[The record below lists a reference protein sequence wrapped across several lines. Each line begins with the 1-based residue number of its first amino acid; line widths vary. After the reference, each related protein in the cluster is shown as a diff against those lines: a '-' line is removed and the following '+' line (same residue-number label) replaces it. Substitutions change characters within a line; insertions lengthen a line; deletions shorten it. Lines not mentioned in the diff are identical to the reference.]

1 MQVSN
6 QEVLTKDNIAFRFSF
21 SAEYRF
27 VDPRLVAQN
36 VDFTVV
42 GLNSPK
48 ALIELFEWRI
58 RLALQEHYRQ
68 LLASVS
74 AEEVNGNQGAN
85 LAELP
90 EAIVQRLTPL
100 GLEMD
105 RQAVGYVTFP
115 KAIQD
120 LFAKQLEA
128 QIRAKTD
135 LENAR
140 TSVAAARAL
149 KNAAELMKTDENLKY
164 LKYLETVTKIAEK
177 GRHTFVFGEP
187 TTTVIG

>member
-1 MQVSN
+1 MRKRIDVLPNNWGLIYRDNALVTVAEPGVYWHWDFTRRLSYLLVPKTPRVVQVSN

-74 AEEVNGNQGAN
+74 AEEVDGNQGAN

-90 EAIVQRLTPL
+90 EAMVLPFLR
-100 GLEMD
+100 
-105 RQAVGYVTFP
+105 RF
-115 KAIQD
+115 
-120 LFAKQLEA
+120 
-128 QIRAKTD
+128 
-135 LENAR
+135 R
-140 TSVAAARAL
+140 TSSPSNWRPRFGRRP
-149 KNAAELMKTDENLKY
+149 TWRT
-164 LKYLETVTKIAEK
+164 LEHRSLLP
-177 GRHTFVFGEP
+177 GR
-187 TTTVIG
+187 